1 MWKRALIWVSFLVA
15 FFIGC
20 PLPIVSAEEN
30 QPLEPKVLEGHIASY
45 SGQLV
50 SFDGKHSVPVFEN
63 DVGKIFTVIKLE
75 KVSRDTQIKYLW
87 FFKDHIMHDATLLLR
102 ANQMRA
108 QSGLS
113 LQPKWTGSW
122 RVDVTSDDGTL
133 LYSIPFVV
141 HRKPETL
148 QASSAAPFIP
158 NIPNEEAK
166 PSPVLT
172 STEASTVP

>member
-15 FFIGC
+15 FFIGG

-45 SGQLV
+45 SGHLV

-63 DVGKIFTVIKLE
+63 DVGKIFAVIKLE

-87 FFKDHIMHDATLLLR
+87 FFKDHIMHDATLPLR
-102 ANQMRA
+102 VNQMRA

-113 LQPKWTGSW
+113 LQPKWTGRW
-122 RVDVTSDDGTL
+122 RVDVTSEDGTL

-141 HRKPETL
+141 HRKPETI
-148 QASSAAPFIP
+148 QASSAAPILP
-158 NIPNEEAK
+158 NMPIEEVN

-172 STEASTVP
+172 STEATTVP

>member
-1 MWKRALIWVSFLVA
+1 MWKRAFIWVSFLVA
-15 FFIGC
+15 FFIGAS
-20 PLPIVSAEEN
+20 LPIASAEEN
-30 QPLEPKVLEGHIASY
+30 QPLEAKVLDGHIASY
-45 SGQLV
+45 SGHLT

-63 DVGKIFTVIKLE
+63 DVGKIFAVIKLE

-87 FFKDHIMHDATLLLR
+87 FFKDHIIHDATLPLR

-113 LQPKWTGSW
+113 LKPKWTGSW

-133 LYSIPFVV
+133 LYSIPFIV
-141 HRKPETL
+141 HRKPETI

-158 NIPNEEAK
+158 NMPIEESN

-172 STEASTVP
+172 STEATTVP